1 MGEVAGKTNYAKIL
15 TGITPMVGAGAPT
28 GAKING
34 VDNSTYK
41 KLCDLLEITQFG
53 DTHKNRLA
61 GVKDTSVTVSGN
73 LDTADTLGQLELEPG
88 DTVYIAVHPSGA
100 TVAGS
105 QCKCIVESFEQSA
118 DATGKQTFS
127 ATLQGIAAPEASPAH
142 S

>member
-1 MGEVAGKTNYAKIL
+1 MAEVAGKTNYVKIL
-15 TGITPMVGAGAPT
+15 TGTTAMVGAGAPT

-34 VDNSTYK
+34 VDNSTFN
-41 KLCDLLEITQFG
+41 KLCDLLDITQFG
-53 DTHKNRLA
+53 DTHRDRMA
-61 GVKDTSVTVSGN
+61 GIKDTSVTVSGN
-73 LDTADTLGQLELEPG
+73 LDTGDTTGQLELEPG

-100 TVAGS
+100 TVAGT
-105 QCKCIVESFEQSA
+105 QVKCIVESFEQSA